1 MKMSNVLQYDYDDF
15 MDHDDDAKDHD
26 DDAKDGRR
34 DDGEKAP

>member
-1 MKMSNVLQYDYDDF
+1 MSHVLQYDYDDF